1 MRSGLVGF
9 LLPKPIANKSNWLI
23 SAAVTGC
30 SSGLGA
36 AFVTHIAK
44 AGHRV
49 VATARKV
56 STLDYLE
63 DGPNVLKL
71 KLDVTSAADI
81 TAVVTATVEKFGRI
95 DVLINNA
102 GYGLMGDFESVT
114 DMDARKQFETNFW
127 GAINMTR
134 EVLRVFREVNP
145 IGLGGTVVQVS
156 SMGGFIGFPGNA
168 FYHAR

>member
-1 MRSGLVGF
+1 M
-9 LLPKPIANKSNWLI
+9 
-23 SAAVTGC
+23 
-30 SSGLGA
+30 GA
-36 AFVTHIAK
+36 AYVAQIAK

-56 STLDYLE
+56 SALDHLE

-71 KLDVTSAADI
+71 KLDVTSPSDVS
-81 TAVVTATVEKFGRI
+81 AVVAATVENFGRI

-102 GYGLMGDFESVT
+102 GYGLMSDFESTSDEAGRRLV
-114 DMDARKQFETNFW
+114 ETNFW

-145 IGLGGTVVQVS
+145 KGQGGTVVQVS

>member
-1 MRSGLVGF
+1 M
-9 LLPKPIANKSNWLI
+9 
-23 SAAVTGC
+23 
-30 SSGLGA
+30 GA
-36 AFVTHIAK
+36 AYVAQIAK

-56 STLDYLE
+56 SALDHIE
-63 DGPNVLKL
+63 DAPNVLKL
-71 KLDVTSAADI
+71 KLDVTSPSDVS
-81 TAVVTATVEKFGRI
+81 AVVAATVERFGRI

-102 GYGLMGDFESVT
+102 GYGMMSDFESTSDEQGRRLV
-114 DMDARKQFETNFW
+114 ETNFW

-145 IGLGGTVVQVS
+145 KGQGGTVVQVS

>member
-1 MRSGLVGF
+1 M
-9 LLPKPIANKSNWLI
+9 
-23 SAAVTGC
+23 
-30 SSGLGA
+30 GA
-36 AFVTHIAK
+36 AYVAQIAK

-56 STLDYLE
+56 SALDHIE
-63 DGPNVLKL
+63 DAPNVLKL
-71 KLDVTSAADI
+71 KLDVTSPSDVS
-81 TAVVTATVEKFGRI
+81 AVVATTVEKFGRI

-102 GYGLMGDFESVT
+102 GYGMMSDFESTSDEEGRRLV
-114 DMDARKQFETNFW
+114 ETNFW

-145 IGLGGTVVQVS
+145 KGQGGTVVQVS

>member
-1 MRSGLVGF
+1 M
-9 LLPKPIANKSNWLI
+9 
-23 SAAVTGC
+23 
-30 SSGLGA
+30 GA
-36 AFVTHIAK
+36 AYVAQIAK

-56 STLDYLE
+56 SALDHIE
-63 DGPNVLKL
+63 DAPNVLKL
-71 KLDVTSAADI
+71 KLDVTSPSDVS
-81 TAVVTATVEKFGRI
+81 AVVAATVEKFGRI

-102 GYGLMGDFESVT
+102 GYGLMSDFESTSDEEGRRLV
-114 DMDARKQFETNFW
+114 ETNFW

-134 EVLRVFREVNP
+134 EVLPVFREVNP
-145 IGLGGTVVQVS
+145 KGQGGTVVQVS

>member
-1 MRSGLVGF
+1 M
-9 LLPKPIANKSNWLI
+9 
-23 SAAVTGC
+23 
-30 SSGLGA
+30 GA
-36 AFVTHIAK
+36 AYVAQIAK
-44 AGHRV
+44 AGRRV

-56 STLDYLE
+56 SALDHIE
-63 DGPNVLKL
+63 DAPNVLKL
-71 KLDVTSAADI
+71 KLDVTSPSDVS
-81 TAVVTATVEKFGRI
+81 AVVATTVEKFGRI

-102 GYGLMGDFESVT
+102 GYGMMSDFESTSDEEGRRLV
-114 DMDARKQFETNFW
+114 ETNFW

-145 IGLGGTVVQVS
+145 KGQGGTVVQVS